1 VTLALVTGGGSGIG
15 RAIAERLAAD
25 GADVLVVDLDEIA
38 AQRTARAVDGRAVA
52 ADVGDPAE
60 WSRLADTIPGL
71 DIACLNAGVVTGES
85 DLDDLSDEA
94 YRRIMRVNVDGAVL
108 GLRALIPLLERNE
121 GDAVVTASLAG
132 LTPMPSDPIYTAT
145 KHFLVGLVR
154 SAAPGLAA
162 RGVRLNAVCPGIV
175 DTPLIGDGRARLE
188 AAGFPL
194 LEPADVAEGVAL
206 ALASGEGGQ
215 AWVVQPG
222 RVPEPFRFGG
232 VPGPRV
238 AGAEGVRPPL

>member
-1 VTLALVTGGGSGIG
+1 MTLALVTGGGSGIG

-25 GADVLVVDLDEIA
+25 GADVLVVDVDEIA

-60 WSRLADTIPGL
+60 WARLADTIPAL
-71 DIACLNAGVVTGES
+71 DVACLNAGVVTGEA

-94 YRRIMRVNVDGAVL
+94 YRRIMRVNVDGVVL
-108 GLRALIPLLERNE
+108 GLRALIPLLERTG

-132 LTPMPSDPIYTAT
+132 LTSMASDPVYSAT

-162 RGVRLNAVCPGIV
+162 RSVRLNAVCPGIV
-175 DTPLIGDGRARLE
+175 ATPLIGDGRARLE

-194 LEPADVAEGVAL
+194 LEPSDVAEAVAL